1 MGRGN
6 GTLMEHLALIYFGL
20 FAVIATVCASM
31 VLFARHPINGA
42 MALIGL
48 MCSLSG
54 IYAIL
59 HAPFLAVLQIL
70 VYAGAII
77 MLLVFVIM
85 VLNGAKDDH
94 TPRFDTLGTALLIVP
109 AALAAVLVRVFRPSV
124 LAMDPAAVRG
134 TVDMTGQALF
144 NLSTGNVVLFEAV
157 GLALLAA
164 LVGAVL
170 LAKRTLDSSKEN

>member
-1 MGRGN
+1 
-6 GTLMEHLALIYFGL
+6 MEHLALIYFGI
-20 FAVIATVCASM
+20 FSFISVSCAAM

-48 MCSLSG
+48 MTSLSG
-54 IYAIL
+54 LYAIL
-59 HAPFLAVLQIL
+59 HAPFLAVLQVL

-94 TPRFDTLGTALLIVP
+94 TPYFDPLSLGLLLVP
-109 AALAAVLVRVFRPSV
+109 AGILAVLVHAFRNHP
-124 LAMDPAAVRG
+124 LLMNDKAVRG
-134 TVDMTGQALF
+134 TVDITGQALF
-144 NLSTGNVVLFEAV
+144 NSSTGNVVLFEAV

-170 LAKRTLDSSKEN
+170 LAKRNLDSSKEN